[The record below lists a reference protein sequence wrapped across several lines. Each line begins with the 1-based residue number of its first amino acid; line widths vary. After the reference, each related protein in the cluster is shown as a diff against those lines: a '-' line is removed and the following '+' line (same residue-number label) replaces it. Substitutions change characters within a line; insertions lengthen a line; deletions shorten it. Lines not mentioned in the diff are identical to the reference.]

1 MDILW
6 QLNKLEPGYWKSERA
21 TFLIRTFLKMH
32 DTLMDFDSR
41 LCWWR
46 CSFIRHC
53 TKRSSHESSLWF
65 PSWWDPLQC
74 ICFSTSWLGTPEEV
88 TWFCQWTTWKL
99 SHFQNSSTGYKAGIL
114 KSFLS
119 AYCIL
124 LNITLGLRNHW
135 EHFIFFC
142 QMYTFFPF
150 SKLSFWPVTQ
160 NHHYS
165 PTDGSILLS
174 TFCFLHLSVSLNEN
188 YKRKASYTE
197 RADYQNVF

>member
-74 ICFSTSWLGTPEEV
+74 ICFSTPWLGTPEEV

-99 SHFQNSSTGYKAGIL
+99 PHFQNSPTGYKAGIL
-114 KSFLS
+114 KSFSQCLLHPAKHYAGAQKSLRAFYLFLS
-119 AYCIL
+119 DVYFLPLLQAFIL
-124 LNITLGLRNHW
+124 TSHTKSPLLTNVWQHP
-135 EHFIFFC
+135 FINF
-142 QMYTFFPF
+142 
-150 SKLSFWPVTQ
+150 
-160 NHHYS
+160 
-165 PTDGSILLS
+165 LL
-174 TFCFLHLSVSLNEN
+174 FASVS
-188 YKRKASYTE
+188 
-197 RADYQNVF
+197 FP